1 MPRRKKIEEPIEQ
14 VKKIKA
20 PAMAKGMKDIL
31 PSEQR
36 YWKAVCDTF
45 RGLANDFSFVMVD
58 TPIFERSELYT
69 HTLGRQHPLV
79 KSDGIVFLDKSEK
92 LTMRADYTPGLARS
106 FVQHNLSNQTP
117 PNKYWYSGKIFSQG
131 KHFEGKNREM
141 HQIGFEVYNAPSHAV
156 DAELVFLACHGFENL
171 GLKPQVRVNSVGCL
185 SCRNEYLKALS
196 LYIKSR
202 RSAVCSDCRSH
213 AAKDPYAFLACTNQ
227 KCQKQLEDAPQVVDY
242 LCETCHDHLFKFLES
257 LDDVKID
264 YVIDQKVIPEF
275 AYYNSTVYE
284 IYSKSD
290 DKDIPTMLMATGG
303 RQNYLAEMLSGPA
316 TPSASIKFLVE
327 NVINTIKESKIDLPK
342 GFAPQVYL
350 AQLSEQAKREAMR
363 FVGELRAADLRVVTN
378 FSKDALRSQ
387 LEVAQKLGVKIIL
400 IIGQREVVDGTI
412 LMRDVDSGIQEV
424 VNIKKVVQEVKRK
437 LALS

>member
-1 MPRRKKIEEPIEQ
+1 
-14 VKKIKA
+14 
-20 PAMAKGMKDIL
+20 
-31 PSEQR
+31 
-36 YWKAVCDTF
+36 
-45 RGLANDFSFVMVD
+45 
-58 TPIFERSELYT
+58 
-69 HTLGRQHPLV
+69 
-79 KSDGIVFLDKSEK
+79 
-92 LTMRADYTPGLARS
+92 
-106 FVQHNLSNQTP
+106 
-117 PNKYWYSGKIFSQG
+117 
-131 KHFEGKNREM
+131 
-141 HQIGFEVYNAPSHAV
+141 
-156 DAELVFLACHGFENL
+156 
-171 GLKPQVRVNSVGCL
+171 
-185 SCRNEYLKALS
+185 
-196 LYIKSR
+196 
-202 RSAVCSDCRSH
+202 
-213 AAKDPYAFLACTNQ
+213 
-227 KCQKQLEDAPQVVDY
+227 LEDAPQVVDY